1 MNLMKF
7 WFDCKLLVQVRRRN
21 RCSLMSFQKCSLYFA
36 TTLVL
41 NETVLFLFE
50 KFLFFCSNGT
60 YFFWRRF
67 SSISFHN
74 GTTLNPS
81 FDLFLS
87 RHFQYFFSV
96 FFLFGGDI
104 GSTGSFRW
112 FAILIRHERPR
123 NENERAGQDEQRERE
138 RERENER
145 MREKRIRKE
154 REREKERCGWKE
166 GGEGDGACFE
176 MEKDDTN

>member
-1 MNLMKF
+1 M
-7 WFDCKLLVQVRRRN
+7 
-21 RCSLMSFQKCSLYFA
+21 
-36 TTLVL
+36 
-41 NETVLFLFE
+41 
-50 KFLFFCSNGT
+50 
-60 YFFWRRF
+60 
-67 SSISFHN
+67 
-74 GTTLNPS
+74 
-81 FDLFLS
+81 
-87 RHFQYFFSV
+87 
-96 FFLFGGDI
+96 FGGDI